1 MFLTYVIKVDTR
13 EVPRLYYKNIHVPLL
28 FLVFPGK
35 LPLCNQ
41 SESFWVISIIWP
53 PGSDQFEM
61 FSVTYVIKVDKREVL
76 RLSFEHIHVLLL
88 FLVFPGKL
96 P

>member
-1 MFLTYVIKVDTR
+1 MLLTYVIKVDTR
-13 EVPRLYYKNIHVPLL
+13 EVPRLYYKHIHVLLL

-35 LPLCNQ
+35 LPLCSQ

-53 PGSDQFEM
+53 PRSGQFEM
-61 FSVTYVIKVDKREVL
+61 FLTNVIKADKREVL

-96 P
+96 PL